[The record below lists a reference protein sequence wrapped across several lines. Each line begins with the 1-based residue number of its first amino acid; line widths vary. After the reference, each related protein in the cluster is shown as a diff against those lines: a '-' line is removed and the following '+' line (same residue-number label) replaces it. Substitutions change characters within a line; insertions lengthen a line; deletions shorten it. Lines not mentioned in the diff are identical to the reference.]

1 MIPDLR
7 LQSGAQLRELLRWAA
22 ATPASAVPA
31 PVMDK
36 AARILADDLAAMIG
50 ARGEP
55 ELQRFQQR
63 LLARP
68 GVPEATVW
76 NGGGQK
82 ADVRTAAVANAVA
95 ADWLE
100 LDEGYRPTPCHAG
113 LYVLPALLAQAE
125 ASPLSCQDL
134 LRCLVLGYEIVT
146 RIARSVTVR
155 AVIMQS
161 HGRYGALGA
170 AAGVALARG
179 LGAELF
185 ASAVGAAATLIGPS
199 PRNHLA
205 EGVLIR
211 NAWPASGAW
220 NGLMAVEWAECG
232 MGGVPE
238 ALFDVYGTVLGGQV
252 HPELL
257 TQGLGEQWAVL
268 DGYTKVF
275 ACCQHLH
282 SAVEAALVLRAEHP
296 EVGQAAQ
303 IEAIEVQT
311 HPLALPLVNQ
321 APGTSLGA
329 KFSMPHAVAAALL
342 WGDAGAAAFTAATLQ
357 DAGIT
362 ALRPRVRT
370 SEWTPALP
378 PPHDRPA
385 RVTVRLR
392 DGRSYAAECLS
403 ARGGPDRPLPTTV
416 WRDKMQ
422 ALAEPAYPGIIAAIE
437 PLVAGDPAAR
447 AQPWPELVARICAT
461 TSMLETAP

>member
-1 MIPDLR
+1 MSETTNDLR
-7 LQSGAQLRELLRWAA
+7 QGCGDAFRSLVEWAA
-22 ATPASAVPA
+22 ATPAQAIPAAV
-31 PVMDK
+31 MQR

-50 ARGEP
+50 ARDEP
-55 ELQRFQQR
+55 ELARFQQR

-76 NGGGQK
+76 NGQALK

-125 ASPLSCQDL
+125 AAALSCEEL
-134 LRCLVLGYEIVT
+134 LRALVLGYELVT
-146 RIARSVTVR
+146 RVARTFDVP
-155 AVIMQS
+155 AVVMQS

-170 AAGVALARG
+170 AAGVGLARE
-179 LGAELF
+179 LDSATLVGAL
-185 ASAVGAAATLIGPS
+185 GAAATLIGPS

-205 EGVLIR
+205 LGVLIR

-232 MGGVPE
+232 MGGIPE
-238 ALFDVYGTVLGGQV
+238 AIHDVYGTVLGGEA
-252 HPELL
+252 HPPRL
-257 TQGLGEQWAVL
+257 TQGLGTAWAVQ
-268 DGYTKVF
+268 DGYTKIH

-282 SAVEAALVLRAEHP
+282 SAVEAALELRAAHAELGDP
-296 EVGQAAQ
+296 GA

-311 HPLALPLVNQ
+311 HPLALPLVNF
-321 APGTSLGA
+321 APATTLAA
-329 KFSMPHAVAAALL
+329 KFSMPHAMAATLL
-342 WGDAGAAAFTAATLQ
+342 LGDAGAAAFASTTLG
-357 DAGIT
+357 DERFA
-362 ALRPRVRT
+362 ALRSRVRT
-370 SEWTPALP
+370 TAWSPALP

-392 DGRSYAAECLS
+392 DGRSHSAECLS
-403 ARGGPDRPLPTTV
+403 ARGGPDRPLPPTT

-422 ALAEPAYPGIIAAIE
+422 ALAEPVYPGIVAAFE
-437 PLVAGDPAAR
+437 ALVTGEAEAWAE
-447 AQPWPELVARICAT
+447 PWPRFVARVCRA
-461 TSMLETAP
+461 